1 VIITTFSIIFV
12 CVFLFHDKK
21 LKADN
26 IAAAADDDD
35 IDNIDTKDSD
45 TVVRQNTIQYNYIGF

>member
-1 VIITTFSIIFV
+1 VIISTFSTIFV

-26 IAAAADDDD
+26 IAAAAAVD
-35 IDNIDTKDSD
+35 DTKLLK
-45 TVVRQNTIQYNYIGF
+45 

>member
-1 VIITTFSIIFV
+1 
-12 CVFLFHDKK
+12 LFHDKK

-26 IAAAADDDD
+26 IAAAADDDDIDD

>member
-1 VIITTFSIIFV
+1 VIISTFSTIFV

-26 IAAAADDDD
+26 IAAAAAAVD
-35 IDNIDTKDSD
+35 DTKLLK
-45 TVVRQNTIQYNYIGF
+45 